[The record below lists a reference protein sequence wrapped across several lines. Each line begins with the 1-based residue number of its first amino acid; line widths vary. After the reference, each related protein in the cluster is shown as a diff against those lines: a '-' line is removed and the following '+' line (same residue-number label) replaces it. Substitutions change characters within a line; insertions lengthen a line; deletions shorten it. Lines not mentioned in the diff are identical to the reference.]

1 MTAAAA
7 IEKNSFVL
15 LQLGRRRFGLPAAI
29 VTELAPPVKLH
40 SFAHETPA
48 VAGVIVRRG
57 RIIPV
62 YDVTP
67 VLAGKKLP
75 DRRFFLVASR
85 KIDGQEELSAIP
97 VEGECELVNAE
108 LFPSPEDSPKYVAGV
123 LAIGE
128 ETIEVLDFEKLVS
141 TPATAPS
148 ITNGEIASHLGT
160 IS

>member
-7 IEKNSFVL
+7 IEKSSFVL

-40 SFAHETPA
+40 VFAHQTPM

-57 RIIPV
+57 RVIPV

-67 VLAGKKLP
+67 VLVGKKLP
-75 DRRFFLVASR
+75 ERRFYLVASR
-85 KIDGQEELSAIP
+85 QIEGQDELSAIP
-97 VEGECELVNAE
+97 VDGECELVNAE
-108 LFPSPEDSPKYVAGV
+108 LFPTPEDSPKYVAGV

-128 ETIEVLDFEKLVS
+128 ETVEILDFEKLVRTS
-141 TPATAPS
+141 SAAPA
-148 ITNGEIASHLGT
+148 ASPLEVGPFA
-160 IS
+160 

>member
-1 MTAAAA
+1 MTTTAA

-15 LQLGRRRFGLPAAI
+15 LHLGRRRFGLPAAI
-29 VTELAPPVKLH
+29 ITELAPPVKLH
-40 SFAHETPA
+40 SFAHETPML
-48 VAGVIVRRG
+48 AGVIVRRG

-141 TPATAPS
+141 TPA
-148 ITNGEIASHLGT
+148 ITTGVIASQLRT

>member
-7 IEKNSFVL
+7 IEKSSFVL

-40 SFAHETPA
+40 VFAHQTPM

-57 RIIPV
+57 RVIPV

-67 VLAGKKLP
+67 VLVGRKLP
-75 DRRFFLVASR
+75 ERRFYLVASR
-85 KIDGQEELSAIP
+85 NIEGQEELSAIP
-97 VEGECELVNAE
+97 VDGECELVNAE
-108 LFPSPEDSPKYVAGV
+108 LFPTPEDSPKYVAGV

-128 ETIEVLDFEKLVS
+128 ETIEILDFEKLVRTS
-141 TPATAPS
+141 SAAPA
-148 ITNGEIASHLGT
+148 ASPLEVGPFA
-160 IS
+160 

>member
-1 MTAAAA
+1 MTATAA

-15 LQLGRRRFGLPAAI
+15 LQLGKRRFGLPAAI

-40 SFAHETPA
+40 SFAHETPM

-67 VLAGKKLP
+67 MLAGKKLP
-75 DRRFFLVASR
+75 DRRFYLVASR
-85 KIDGQEELSAIP
+85 KIDGELSAIP
-97 VEGECELVNAE
+97 VDGECELVNAE

-128 ETIEVLDFEKLVS
+128 ETIEVLDFETLVS
-141 TPATAPS
+141 TTATGPTVSVAADLLSAES
-148 ITNGEIASHLGT
+148 IA
-160 IS
+160 

>member
-1 MTAAAA
+1 MTTTAA

-15 LQLGRRRFGLPAAI
+15 LHLGRRRFGLPAAI
-29 VTELAPPVKLH
+29 ITELAPPVKLH
-40 SFAHETPA
+40 SFAHETPML
-48 VAGVIVRRG
+48 AGVIVRRG

-141 TPATAPS
+141 TPATAPA
-148 ITNGEIASHLGT
+148 ITTGVIASQLRT

>member
-1 MTAAAA
+1 MNAAPA

-15 LQLGRRRFGLPAAI
+15 LQLGKRRFGLPAAI

-40 SFAHETPA
+40 VFAHQTPM
-48 VAGVIVRRG
+48 VAGVIMRRG

-85 KIDGQEELSAIP
+85 KIDGQDELSAIP
-97 VEGECELVNAE
+97 VDGECELVSAE

-128 ETIEVLDFEKLVS
+128 ETIEVLDFETLVR
-141 TPATAPS
+141 TTTAPAS
-148 ITNGEIASHLGT
+148 SNGVNPQQQGPIA
-160 IS
+160 

>member
-7 IEKNSFVL
+7 IEKSSFVL

-40 SFAHETPA
+40 VFAHQTPM

-57 RIIPV
+57 RVIPV

-67 VLAGKKLP
+67 VLVGRKLP
-75 DRRFFLVASR
+75 ERRFYLVASR
-85 KIDGQEELSAIP
+85 NIEGQEELSAIP
-97 VEGECELVNAE
+97 VDGECELVNAE
-108 LFPSPEDSPKYVAGV
+108 LFPTPEDSPKYVAGV

-128 ETIEVLDFEKLVS
+128 ETIEILDFEKLVRTS
-141 TPATAPS
+141 TASPAPRPV
-148 ITNGEIASHLGT
+148 ELGPFA
-160 IS
+160 

>member
-7 IEKNSFVL
+7 IEKSSFVL

-40 SFAHETPA
+40 VFAHQTPM

-57 RIIPV
+57 RVIPV

-67 VLAGKKLP
+67 VLVGKKLP
-75 DRRFFLVASR
+75 DRRFYLVASR
-85 KIDGQEELSAIP
+85 NIEGQDELSAIP
-97 VEGECELVNAE
+97 VDGECELVNAE
-108 LFPSPEDSPKYVAGV
+108 LFPTPEDSPKYVAGV

-128 ETIEVLDFEKLVS
+128 ETIEILDFEKLVRTS
-141 TPATAPS
+141 TAVPAPS
-148 ITNGEIASHLGT
+148 SVEVGPFA
-160 IS
+160 

>member
-1 MTAAAA
+1 MTATSA

-15 LQLGRRRFGLPAAI
+15 LQLGKRRFGLPAAI

-40 SFAHETPA
+40 VFAHETPM

-67 VLAGKKLP
+67 ILAGKKLP

-85 KIDGQEELSAIP
+85 KIDGHNELSAIP
-97 VEGECELVNAE
+97 VDGECELVSAE

-128 ETIEVLDFEKLVS
+128 ETIEVLDFETLVS
-141 TPATAPS
+141 TAATVPAMGNGANPS
-148 ITNGEIASHLGT
+148 QVGT
-160 IS
+160 IA

>member
-15 LQLGRRRFGLPAAI
+15 LQLGKRRFGLPAAI

-40 SFAHETPA
+40 VFAHETPM
-48 VAGVIVRRG
+48 VVGVIMRRG

-75 DRRFFLVASR
+75 DRRFYLVASR
-85 KIDGQEELSAIP
+85 KIDGHDELSAIP
-97 VEGECELVNAE
+97 VDGECELVSAE
-108 LFPSPEDSPKYVAGV
+108 LFPSPEDSPKYVSGV

-128 ETIEVLDFEKLVS
+128 ETIEVLDFETLVS
-141 TPATAPS
+141 ESVASPAVSAVANSMTLEP
-148 ITNGEIASHLGT
+148 IA
-160 IS
+160 